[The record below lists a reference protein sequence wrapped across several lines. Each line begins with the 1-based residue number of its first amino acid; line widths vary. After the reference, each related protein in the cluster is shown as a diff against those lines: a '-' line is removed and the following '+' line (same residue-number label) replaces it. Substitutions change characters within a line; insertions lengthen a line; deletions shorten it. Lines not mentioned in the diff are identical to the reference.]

1 MPHFSAEA
9 KHHILLEYRA
19 DDASRSFAALARRH
33 GVKGGHET
41 VRQWWLRWDGAPTSL
56 ERKAG
61 TGKKP
66 LLSTV
71 EVKRHVAT
79 PIRNANRAHRS
90 ISYTSLLPQVRAAT
104 GKQLS
109 LRTLQDYGKKE
120 LGGRQATTRK
130 RTADES
136 KCTETE
142 MEE

>member
-1 MPHFSAEA
+1 MSHFSAEA

-41 VRQWWLRWDGAPTSL
+41 VRQWWLRWDGTPASMQ
-56 ERKAG
+56 RKAG

-66 LLSTV
+66 LLSLAQI
-71 EVKRHVAT
+71 KRHIAT
-79 PIRNANRAHRS
+79 PIRNANRGHRS
-90 ISYTSLLPQVRAAT
+90 ISYTSLLPQVQAAT

-109 LRTLQDYGKKE
+109 LRTLQGYGKKE
-120 LGGRQATTRK
+120 LGGRQVTTRK

-136 KCTETE
+136 KRTETG